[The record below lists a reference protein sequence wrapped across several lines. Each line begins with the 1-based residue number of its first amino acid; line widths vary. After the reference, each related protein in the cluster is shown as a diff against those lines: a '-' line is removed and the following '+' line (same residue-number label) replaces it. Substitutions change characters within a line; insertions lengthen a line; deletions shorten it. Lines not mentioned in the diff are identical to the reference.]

1 MPFNSGR
8 RMSNLSV
15 PESAAMYATFSSDRN
30 RTVSCC
36 CDLSFYKKSPLLI
49 ARDMR
54 DGMDPGLIS
63 EAIVPVLLTTE
74 ANEELVQPL
83 PTAGM
88 FLVPCQEL
96 SLLLTLPLRVL
107 GSSAA
112 PRRID
117 NAGI

>member
-1 MPFNSGR
+1 
-8 RMSNLSV
+8 
-15 PESAAMYATFSSDRN
+15 
-30 RTVSCC
+30 
-36 CDLSFYKKSPLLI
+36 
-49 ARDMR
+49 MR

-96 SLLLTLPLRVL
+96 SLTLPLRVL

>member
-1 MPFNSGR
+1 
-8 RMSNLSV
+8 
-15 PESAAMYATFSSDRN
+15 
-30 RTVSCC
+30 
-36 CDLSFYKKSPLLI
+36 
-49 ARDMR
+49 MR